1 MTATTPDAGGDGWE
15 LHPVDAAR
23 WPDLVQLFGT
33 AGGREGCWCM
43 RWRLP
48 RELFERERGDPNR
61 LRLQRGIAD
70 GRVHGI
76 LAYTEG
82 RPVGWCAFGP
92 RQQFPVLASSDALA
106 ALDDVPVWSVSCF
119 YVSPQARRRGLN
131 AALLQAA
138 GQHARSLG
146 ATVLEGYPLDPAQ
159 PRLPVAACWTG
170 LLSSFLAAGFVEVAR
185 RAPQRPLVRL
195 DLARVD
201 ASAAGVG

>member
-1 MTATTPDAGGDGWE
+1 MTVPSADATRETWE

-23 WPDLVQLFGT
+23 WPDLLQLFGT

-61 LRLQRGIAD
+61 LRLQRGIAE

-92 RQQFPVLASSDALA
+92 RQQFPVLATSDALA

-146 ATVLEGYPLDPAQ
+146 ATVLEGYVWHSNRHTFAS
-159 PRLPVAACWTG
+159 RLVMAGVDLRTVQELGGWKTAAMVFCSRPG
-170 LLSSFLAAGFVEVAR
+170 G
-185 RAPQRPLVRL
+185 QRPF
-195 DLARVD
+195 
-201 ASAAGVG
+201 